1 MFNNTFSNRFILL
14 FDHEINKEDIP
25 MNEKRHSPWI
35 PILLLFFGVLLG
47 AVIFKSE
54 MMYVQGE
61 EHKMKCCGEDK
72 DRIRHFG
79 CGETSKETYSPE
91 KDI

>member
-1 MFNNTFSNRFILL
+1 
-14 FDHEINKEDIP
+14 
-25 MNEKRHSPWI
+25 MNEKRHSSLI

-47 AVIFKSE
+47 AVLFKSE
-54 MMYVQGE
+54 MMYVEGD

-79 CGETSKETYSPE
+79 CDESWKDTTTPAKGEQQ
-91 KDI
+91 

>member
-1 MFNNTFSNRFILL
+1 
-14 FDHEINKEDIP
+14 

-79 CGETSKETYSPE
+79 CGETSKETDSPE
-91 KDI
+91 NHI